1 MENKNESVGLV
12 KNLSFLTFLMALLLL
27 ISSLGKLNSTNKEVD
42 VSFKDFVETL
52 NRGQI
57 KSVTIIDDETLGAT
71 KIDPEGKES
80 KIKTITDTDS
90 DLYKKILLDKGIVP
104 NYNKKEKPSLLFT
117 IIISWLPIIIFFGV
131 LFYFM
136 RRNSGVGPSG
146 KPNFLSMNL
155 SDLKGKAKNP
165 VMFNDVAGV
174 DEAKQE
180 LVEVVD
186 FLKNPKKFT
195 ELGGRLPKGVLLIGP
210 PGTGKTMLAKATAN
224 EAGVPFYSMS
234 GSNFVELFVGV
245 GASRVRSLFEQA
257 RKNAPCIIFIDE
269 IDSIGKSRGTGALA
283 GSNDEREQTLNQLLV
298 ELDGFESTS
307 GIILIGATNRVDTL
321 DSALLRPG
329 RFDRRIHVSLPDVRG
344 RDQILKA
351 HARKIKLVNTV
362 DLMTIAK
369 GTPGFSGAEL
379 ENLINEAAI
388 HAARSGKLSVTTED
402 LESARDKIMM
412 GYERKSLFISDK
424 EKRVTSYHEI
434 GHALINKLLP
444 GLDPLH
450 KVSIIP
456 RGNALGVTQ
465 TLPEDNM
472 LNLTKQKAE
481 AMICMLFGGRVA
493 EELIFNQ
500 VTTGASND
508 LERASTIA
516 RKMVCEWGMSES
528 LGLASFSEFSNRQFG
543 EQLSYSPETLKK
555 IDDEVLT
562 ILTKC
567 YQRTKSELSL
577 NSKKLIELSEL
588 LIEKETLSSEEFDSV
603 FYR

>member
-57 KSVTIIDDETLGAT
+57 KSVTIIDDETLSAT
-71 KIDPEGKES
+71 KIDPEGKEL

>member
-1 MENKNESVGLV
+1 
-12 KNLSFLTFLMALLLL
+12 MALLLL

-42 VSFKDFVETL
+42 VSFGDFVEAL

-57 KSVTIIDDETLGAT
+57 KSVTIIDDEILSAT

-146 KPNFLSMNL
+146 KPSFLSMNL

-165 VMFNDVAGV
+165 VMFHDVAGV

-307 GIILIGATNRVDTL
+307 SVILIGATNRVDTL

-351 HARKIKLVNTV
+351 HARKIKFIEDI

-388 HAARSGKLSVTTED
+388 HAARSGKRFVTTED

-412 GYERKSLFISDK
+412 GHERKSLFVSDK

-465 TLPEDNM
+465 TLPEGNM

-481 AMICMLFGGRVA
+481 SMICMLFGGRVA

-543 EQLSYSPETLKK
+543 EQLPYSPETLKK
-555 IDDEVLT
+555 IDDEVST
-562 ILTKC
+562 ILKKC
-567 YQRTKSELSL
+567 YQRAKSELSL
-577 NSKKLIELSEL
+577 NSKKLIEISEL
-588 LIEKETLSSEEFDSV
+588 LIEKETLSSEEFDAV